1 MPLNCS
7 VCIHPQQSAIEDELR
22 RGTPLRH
29 IVAQFGT
36 STGTLRRHKEHM
48 VTEVAAVDNTVE
60 LPATTAAKTYA
71 QELSELKE
79 RAYRCMEL
87 AEQADNH
94 AAMVAWTREIRGI
107 MELYFKIGVA
117 QKEIELAKHS
127 DVSPEI
133 MRLVDEVIG
142 E

>member
-1 MPLNCS
+1 MA
-7 VCIHPQQSAIEDELR
+7 HAIK
-22 RGTPLRH
+22 
-29 IVAQFGT
+29 Q
-36 STGTLRRHKEHM
+36 
-48 VTEVAAVDNTVE
+48 VAAVDSTVE

-133 MRLVDEVIG
+133 MRMVDEVIG